1 MVRYPR
7 QAIHAAR
14 EGSRWLQMGDRL
26 RLGLSRRTDSCFLIR
41 SATGLT
47 EPVSGRHPP
56 RGETEFWIDE
66 RTPETP
72 PQFEPLDVAVWLP
85 HAGRC
90 LFDIGQFC
98 E

>member
-1 MVRYPR
+1 MLPVK
-7 QAIHAAR
+7 
-14 EGSRWLQMGDRL
+14 EVDGSRWGTGCVSDCPAEPIAAFSSDR
-26 RLGLSRRTDSCFLIR
+26 RLARQNLCRAVT
-41 SATGLT
+41 
-47 EPVSGRHPP
+47 PP